1 MNNPTN
7 PFIFNEHSYDNTHL
21 WILGTFKMIPTPDPL
36 GFFQAGWMWLGH
48 LDDWCPVPSAK
59 CLASPWFSM
68 FFLCSLYPK
77 SDYPNGPTFFVAE
90 KRAIFHAW
98 HQEWVRKNTSASRTR
113 SDHLGPNLRFRTTEW
128 EVLLNQQASPRV
140 LHEILYMAHPI
151 FWLQTSTN
159 MEVSQN
165 RGTPVH
171 HAYLNGIFYQKP
183 SIWGYPHGHGKPLFS
198 PTVKLAWLSRR
209 LWGALRR
216 AFTNGRR
223 QRGMKRAWSIKLRM
237 RP

>member
-1 MNNPTN
+1 M
-7 PFIFNEHSYDNTHL
+7 
-21 WILGTFKMIPTPDPL
+21 ILGTFKMILNSWSSWLLPSWLDV
-36 GFFQAGWMWLGH
+36 ALGH

-140 LHEILYMAHPI
+140 ASWNFITWHTPI